1 MYQQHA
7 TKIQDYAQRNA
18 SNMADTGTMTFLSVR
33 QPWFNVGDQL
43 QDVRVNKAD
52 SSYLWGFKK
61 DSYNYI
67 IANKHKIHGQM
78 MAVINS
84 NKSDDDKAL
93 SLMKVFL
100 RVPGLGLSKAG
111 FMCQLCAGLVG
122 CMDVHNI
129 KLYGLDVK
137 DLTLPK
143 TLKSQAK
150 KEEKI
155 KKYITIC
162 HDYGTESLWNSWC
175 DHLATKSA
183 KWTDSFHVSEV
194 HYTYLTQS
202 NPHISV

>member
-7 TKIQDYAQRNA
+7 TKIQAYAQRNA

-143 TLKSQAK
+143 KLKSQAK

-183 KWTDSFHVSEV
+183 KWTDRFHVSEV